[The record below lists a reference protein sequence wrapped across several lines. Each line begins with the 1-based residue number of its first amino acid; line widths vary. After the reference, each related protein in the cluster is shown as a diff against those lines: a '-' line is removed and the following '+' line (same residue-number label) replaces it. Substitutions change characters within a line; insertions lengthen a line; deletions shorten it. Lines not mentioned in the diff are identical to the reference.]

1 MSWSR
6 LSRSVRYSKELKK
19 IQSKRA
25 EKPVIARTSKL
36 SRSTSSKLVNALVYF
51 SKRIKRNSKKTD
63 PGVKDPPTNNHERK
77 VNQYGNIETKST
89 AR

>member
-1 MSWSR
+1 MSLSK

-19 IQSKRA
+19 IHSKRA
-25 EKPVIARTSKL
+25 EKPVIASTSIL
-36 SRSTSSKLVNALVYF
+36 SRNTSSKLVKALVYF
-51 SKRIKRNSKKTD
+51 SKRINLISKKTE
-63 PGVKDPPTNNHERK
+63 PGAKDPPTNSHDRT